1 MSQVVIIGAGPTG
14 LTLAMLLAQ
23 RGIPVKLIEAST
35 NFRRT
40 FRGEAL
46 MPSGLDAIEQM
57 GLADLIAGIP
67 HRALD
72 AWEFI
77 VENRALFRVDEP
89 MEPGG
94 KPCTLISQPPFLAA
108 VLARASQCPS
118 FEFIAGNTVRDLIW
132 QDERVMGVTLSDN
145 RSISADL
152 VIGADGRNSLVR
164 TKANLDLDLEPQSY
178 DILWFKL
185 ASSQPFEAENIFYSV
200 LSGSDAFG
208 LFLGSEGQLQVGWS
222 LPDGKDA
229 PERAKDWKDLDWIEK
244 LAAASPDW
252 LAAAFRQQA
261 LSLERPFLLSVTVG
275 RAPCWHVPGLLLLGD
290 AAHPMSPIRAQ
301 GINMSLRDAIV
312 AANHLVPILQ
322 QSSIELATLD
332 RVLPQIQAEREP
344 EIVQIQKLQR
354 DEIAQ
359 GELLRNYPLIRYG
372 ASRIVPKVPLLR
384 NRIRQSWIDRQL
396 QLRRGITRVSLAV

>member
-23 RGIPVKLIEAST
+23 RGIAVKLIEASR

-46 MPSGLDAIEQM
+46 MPSGLEAIEQM
-57 GLADLIAGIP
+57 GLADIIASIP

-72 AWEFI
+72 AWEMI
-77 VENRALFRVDEP
+77 VEQRLLFRVDEP

-94 KPCTLISQPPFLAA
+94 KPCTLISQPAFLDA
-108 VLARASQCPS
+108 VLARASRCPS
-118 FEFIAGNTVRDLIW
+118 FEFIAGTAVRDLEW
-132 QDERVMGVTLSDN
+132 QNDRVVGVTLGDR

-152 VIGADGRNSLVR
+152 VIGADGRNSIVR
-164 TKANLDLDLEPQSY
+164 TKANLALDREPQSY

-185 ASSQPFEAENIFYSV
+185 ASSQPFESENIFYSV

-222 LPDGKDA
+222 LPEGNDD
-229 PERAKDWKDLDWIEK
+229 PEQAKEWQKFDWVEK
-244 LAAASPDW
+244 LAGAAPDW
-252 LAAAFRQQA
+252 LAAAVRSQA
-261 LSLERPFLLSVTVG
+261 ASLERPFLLSVTVG

-301 GINMSLRDAIV
+301 GINMSFRDAIV
-312 AANHLVPILQ
+312 AANHLVPLLQ
-322 QSSIELATLD
+322 QSGCELAAID
-332 RVLPQIQAEREP
+332 RVLSQIQAEREP
-344 EIVQIQKLQR
+344 EIIQIQQLQR
-354 DEIAQ
+354 AEIAQ
-359 GELLRNYPLIRYG
+359 GELLRHYPLLRYG
-372 ASRIVPKVPLLR
+372 ASRIVPKIPLLR
-384 NRIRQSWIDRQL
+384 NRIRQSWLDRQL
-396 QLRRGITRVSLAV
+396 QLRRGITRVSLTV

>member
-1 MSQVVIIGAGPTG
+1 MSQVIIIGAGPTG

-23 RGIPVKLIEAST
+23 RGIPVKLIEASR

-57 GLADLIAGIP
+57 GLAEIVAGIP

-77 VENRALFRVDEP
+77 IENRLLFRVDEP

-94 KPCTLISQPPFLAA
+94 KPCTLISQPAFLDA
-108 VLARASQCPS
+108 VLERASQCPS
-118 FEFIAGNTVRDLIW
+118 FEFIAGTAVRDLEW
-132 QDERVMGVTLSDN
+132 ANDRVVGVNLSDN

-152 VIGADGRNSLVR
+152 VIGADGRNSIVR
-164 TKANLDLDLEPQSY
+164 TKANLDLDREPQSY

-222 LPDGKDA
+222 LPDGQDE
-229 PERAKDWKDLDWIEK
+229 PERAKDWQHLDWSEK
-244 LAAASPDW
+244 LAAAAPDW

-261 LSLERPFLLSVTVG
+261 ASIERPFLLSVTVG

-312 AANHLVPILQ
+312 ATNHLVPLLQ
-322 QSSIELATLD
+322 QSSVELAALD

-344 EIVQIQKLQR
+344 EIIQIQQLQR
-354 DEIAQ
+354 AEIAQ
-359 GELLRNYPLIRYG
+359 GELIRNYPLLRYG
-372 ASRIVPKVPLLR
+372 ASRIVPRIPLLR

-396 QLRRGITRVSLAV
+396 QLRCGITRVSLAV